1 MKFFNIDLHISVIAD
16 MKKIFTELGHDV
28 TDLSLS
34 DHTWV
39 FNRKKDSVPMLDG
52 GRWMSL
58 SAEQFSNNFYNEYK
72 EKLKDY
78 DAFIVTY
85 PPPFALMYD
94 KFEKPIIINVP
105 IRYEWPFSFRP
116 NEWKKFNEYIKSGVD
131 SGKIILVANNLYDK
145 FYTEQFIDREVHH
158 IPSICDYNNSY
169 YEPNNNHLI
178 YYSRTKIPN
187 INHNNIK
194 WKNDVLQNHQYSD
207 LTKFGGIAHF
217 PYAMSLM
224 SIFEQY
230 TSNIPL
236 FFPTEQFMLTLYQA
250 NFGGVMRESSFNLI
264 HNQQNKS
271 FIDPLYN
278 IDLND
283 YKDIKSVKKWIELSD
298 FYDENWMPHINY
310 FNSFKELN
318 ELSNKLNTNNISEEM
333 RLFNVERKS
342 KIYSL
347 WNNLITNMS

>member
-28 TDLSLS
+28 TDWSLS

-52 GRWMSL
+52 GRWMGL
-58 SAEQFSNNFYNEYK
+58 SPENSPTLFYNQYK
-72 EKLKDY
+72 DILKDY

-85 PPPFALMYD
+85 PPPFALLYE
-94 KFEKPIIINVP
+94 KFEKPIIINIP

-116 NEWKKFNEYIKSGVD
+116 TEWKKFNEYIKSGVD
-131 SGKIILVANNLYDK
+131 SGKIILVANNLFDK
-145 FYTEQFIDREVHH
+145 FYTEQFLDREVQH

-169 YEPNNNHLI
+169 YEPNDNHLI
-178 YYSRTKIPN
+178 YYSRAKIPQ
-187 INHNNIK
+187 INDKNIK
-194 WKNDVLQNHQYSD
+194 WKNEVLQNHQYSD
-207 LTKFGGIAHF
+207 LTKFGGIVHF

-236 FFPTEQFMLTLYQA
+236 FFPTKQFMFTLYESK
-250 NFGGVMRESSFNLI
+250 FGGVMGESSFNLI
-264 HNQQNKS
+264 HNQPNKS
-271 FIDPLYN
+271 SIETLYGFDPN
-278 IDLND
+278 N
-283 YKDIKSVKKWIELSD
+283 YKDVKSIKKWIELAD

-310 FNSFKELN
+310 FNSFNELN
-318 ELSNKLNTNNISEEM
+318 EMSNKINSNEISENM
-333 RLFNVERKS
+333 RLFNIERKN
-342 KIYSL
+342 KIYNM
-347 WNNLITNMS
+347 WEKLIQNI